1 MKVKDGDVNVP
12 EDEEEEE
19 EEEEARPTGIVMPK
33 YKIVHSYP
41 VDLADSWEGNTG
53 TIEDQKM
60 QK

>member
-1 MKVKDGDVNVP
+1 VP
-12 EDEEEEE
+12 EDEEEDE

-53 TIEDQKM
+53 TIED
-60 QK
+60 